1 MAINV
6 VYNIPSSI
14 LMERRRR
21 ERVAAAEA
29 QKARDQQAYLAAQR
43 MNFER
48 EQSNL
53 AYQRQLEMLRMRL
66 EGKPVAE
73 GSSSPQGLSMS
84 ERERLMRLE
93 YELKGELARQQA
105 EATGERNRENI
116 ESREKIAD
124 ERNRMTSAQG
134 NLNRKHQESMQRLRG
149 EQSLGE
155 IAERSN
161 QTMRQIEERGRQAKG
176 LAELKAQSNIELQNL
191 KGAQR
196 LEQMTMEQINELE
209 RLGQVTEQQAYLL
222 KMRHAQALERQESD
236 QRFRAE
242 QGEARTE
249 ASMARVRERNEN
261 RLQLELLRQEGQ
273 RVRQDVQN
281 AFSERMA
288 KGRDESA
295 MARLTARL
303 DAAKSLQ
310 DESYAWRDFLG
321 DKETQKQ
328 YELAK
333 MRLDAQAYQGEEN
346 RRTQLEL
353 ADRRIVAAYEQA
365 MMLEQG
371 RADRLK
377 AQQEFQSE
385 QSEARTEAS
394 MARVRERNEN
404 RLQLELL
411 RQEGQRV
418 RQDVQNAFSERMA
431 KGRDESAMARLTARL
446 DAAKSL
452 QDESYAWRDFLGDKE
467 TQKQYELAKMRL
479 DAQAYQGEENRRTQL
494 ELADRRI
501 VAAYEQAMMLEQGRA
516 DRLKAQQEFQA
527 EQSEARMKWSSSER
541 EKAREFLDGQRRA
554 REEFLADSK
563 YSDYV
568 NSLEL
573 LAAKQ
578 GYDIEKISL
587 NYDLRS
593 EAERE
598 RYLNDL
604 YNLQFRTDAAAAESE
619 RQREFQSEQGR
630 LQREF
635 QGEQRQLDRDSRFM
649 TERDRQDFMLER
661 DAAKREH
668 EMRMLYE
675 RSRLNRGVSEEVL
688 ARREELERKKIQFG
702 MDRLEFEREMQKL
715 RLQEARAKA
724 EKREI
729 DTSVKKL
736 EEEVIRRERFYD
748 YTPEEQEEIAGLNE
762 QREEIK
768 RAIAKGEITAEEG
781 RELNWERMRKRLAI
795 VPKIPKPNVSAEGII
810 ATNVKTINGVNYY
823 YDPIGGKIAPLND
836 LDVIRQAISNLPED
850 ELGNKDFT
858 RLYDLIVAIDRSRKL
873 YGDRKSAEAES
884 PQRVRVED
892 GVKAKSVGE
901 YFK

>member
-48 EQSNL
+48 EKSNL

-124 ERNRMTSAQG
+124 ERNRMTSVQG

-242 QGEARTE
+242 QG
-249 ASMARVRERNEN
+249 
-261 RLQLELLRQEGQ
+261 
-273 RVRQDVQN
+273 
-281 AFSERMA
+281 
-288 KGRDESA
+288 
-295 MARLTARL
+295 
-303 DAAKSLQ
+303 
-310 DESYAWRDFLG
+310 
-321 DKETQKQ
+321 
-328 YELAK
+328 
-333 MRLDAQAYQGEEN
+333 
-346 RRTQLEL
+346 
-353 ADRRIVAAYEQA
+353 
-365 MMLEQG
+365 
-371 RADRLK
+371 
-377 AQQEFQSE
+377 
-385 QSEARTEAS
+385 EARTEAS

-688 ARREELERKKIQFG
+688 AKREELERKKIQFG
-702 MDRLEFEREMQKL
+702 MDRLEFERDMQKL

-729 DTSVKKL
+729 DSSVKKL

>member
-29 QKARDQQAYLAAQR
+29 KKARDQQAYLAAQR

-48 EQSNL
+48 ERSNL

-105 EATGERNRENI
+105 EAIGERNRENI

-242 QGEARTE
+242 QG
-249 ASMARVRERNEN
+249 
-261 RLQLELLRQEGQ
+261 
-273 RVRQDVQN
+273 
-281 AFSERMA
+281 
-288 KGRDESA
+288 
-295 MARLTARL
+295 
-303 DAAKSLQ
+303 
-310 DESYAWRDFLG
+310 
-321 DKETQKQ
+321 
-328 YELAK
+328 
-333 MRLDAQAYQGEEN
+333 
-346 RRTQLEL
+346 
-353 ADRRIVAAYEQA
+353 
-365 MMLEQG
+365 
-371 RADRLK
+371 
-377 AQQEFQSE
+377 
-385 QSEARTEAS
+385 EARTEAS

-675 RSRLNRGVSEEVL
+675 RSRLNRGMSEEVL
-688 ARREELERKKIQFG
+688 AKREELERKKIQFG

-729 DTSVKKL
+729 DSSVKKL

>member
-48 EQSNL
+48 ERSNL

-105 EATGERNRENI
+105 EATGERNRANI

-242 QGEARTE
+242 QG
-249 ASMARVRERNEN
+249 
-261 RLQLELLRQEGQ
+261 
-273 RVRQDVQN
+273 
-281 AFSERMA
+281 
-288 KGRDESA
+288 
-295 MARLTARL
+295 
-303 DAAKSLQ
+303 
-310 DESYAWRDFLG
+310 
-321 DKETQKQ
+321 
-328 YELAK
+328 
-333 MRLDAQAYQGEEN
+333 
-346 RRTQLEL
+346 
-353 ADRRIVAAYEQA
+353 
-365 MMLEQG
+365 
-371 RADRLK
+371 
-377 AQQEFQSE
+377 
-385 QSEARTEAS
+385 EARTEAS

-675 RSRLNRGVSEEVL
+675 RSRLNRGMSEEVL
-688 ARREELERKKIQFG
+688 AKREELERKKIQFG

-729 DTSVKKL
+729 DSSVKKL

-748 YTPEEQEEIAGLNE
+748 YTPEEQEEIASLNE

>member
-48 EQSNL
+48 ERSNL

-105 EATGERNRENI
+105 EAIGERNRENI

-222 KMRHAQALERQESD
+222 KMRHAQALERQERD

-333 MRLDAQAYQGEEN
+333 MRLDAQAYRGE
-346 RRTQLEL
+346 
-353 ADRRIVAAYEQA
+353 A
-365 MMLEQG
+365 
-371 RADRLK
+371 
-377 AQQEFQSE
+377 
-385 QSEARTEAS
+385 
-394 MARVRERNEN
+394 
-404 RLQLELL
+404 
-411 RQEGQRV
+411 
-418 RQDVQNAFSERMA
+418 
-431 KGRDESAMARLTARL
+431 
-446 DAAKSL
+446 
-452 QDESYAWRDFLGDKE
+452 
-467 TQKQYELAKMRL
+467 
-479 DAQAYQGEENRRTQL
+479 NRRTQL

-688 ARREELERKKIQFG
+688 AKREELERKKIQFG

-729 DTSVKKL
+729 DSSVKKL

-748 YTPEEQEEIAGLNE
+748 YTPEEQEEIASLNE

>member
-48 EQSNL
+48 ERSNL

-105 EATGERNRENI
+105 EAIGERNRENI

-377 AQQEFQSE
+377 AQQEFQ
-385 QSEARTEAS
+385 
-394 MARVRERNEN
+394 
-404 RLQLELL
+404 
-411 RQEGQRV
+411 
-418 RQDVQNAFSERMA
+418 
-431 KGRDESAMARLTARL
+431 
-446 DAAKSL
+446 
-452 QDESYAWRDFLGDKE
+452 
-467 TQKQYELAKMRL
+467 
-479 DAQAYQGEENRRTQL
+479 
-494 ELADRRI
+494 
-501 VAAYEQAMMLEQGRA
+501 
-516 DRLKAQQEFQA
+516 A

-541 EKAREFLDGQRRA
+541 ERAREFLDGQRRA

-675 RSRLNRGVSEEVL
+675 RSRLNRGMSEEVL

-729 DTSVKKL
+729 DSSVKKL

>member
-48 EQSNL
+48 ERSNL

-105 EATGERNRENI
+105 EATGERNQTNI

-124 ERNRMTSAQG
+124 ERNRMTSVQG

-242 QGEARTE
+242 QG
-249 ASMARVRERNEN
+249 
-261 RLQLELLRQEGQ
+261 
-273 RVRQDVQN
+273 
-281 AFSERMA
+281 
-288 KGRDESA
+288 
-295 MARLTARL
+295 
-303 DAAKSLQ
+303 
-310 DESYAWRDFLG
+310 
-321 DKETQKQ
+321 
-328 YELAK
+328 
-333 MRLDAQAYQGEEN
+333 
-346 RRTQLEL
+346 
-353 ADRRIVAAYEQA
+353 
-365 MMLEQG
+365 
-371 RADRLK
+371 
-377 AQQEFQSE
+377 
-385 QSEARTEAS
+385 EARTEAS

-675 RSRLNRGVSEEVL
+675 RSRLNRGMSEEVL
-688 ARREELERKKIQFG
+688 AKREELERKKIQFG

-729 DTSVKKL
+729 DSSVKKL

>member
-48 EQSNL
+48 ERSNL

-105 EATGERNRENI
+105 EAIGERNRENI

-242 QGEARTE
+242 QG
-249 ASMARVRERNEN
+249 
-261 RLQLELLRQEGQ
+261 
-273 RVRQDVQN
+273 
-281 AFSERMA
+281 
-288 KGRDESA
+288 
-295 MARLTARL
+295 
-303 DAAKSLQ
+303 
-310 DESYAWRDFLG
+310 
-321 DKETQKQ
+321 
-328 YELAK
+328 
-333 MRLDAQAYQGEEN
+333 
-346 RRTQLEL
+346 
-353 ADRRIVAAYEQA
+353 
-365 MMLEQG
+365 
-371 RADRLK
+371 
-377 AQQEFQSE
+377 
-385 QSEARTEAS
+385 EARTEAS

-675 RSRLNRGVSEEVL
+675 RGRLNRGMSEEVL
-688 ARREELERKKIQFG
+688 AKREELERKKIQFG

-729 DTSVKKL
+729 DSSVKKL

-748 YTPEEQEEIAGLNE
+748 YTPEEQEEIASLNE

>member
-48 EQSNL
+48 EKSNL

-105 EATGERNRENI
+105 EATGERNQANI

-124 ERNRMTSAQG
+124 ERNRMTSTQG

-222 KMRHAQALERQESD
+222 KMRHAQALERQGSD

-377 AQQEFQSE
+377 AQQEFQS
-385 QSEARTEAS
+385 
-394 MARVRERNEN
+394 
-404 RLQLELL
+404 
-411 RQEGQRV
+411 
-418 RQDVQNAFSERMA
+418 
-431 KGRDESAMARLTARL
+431 
-446 DAAKSL
+446 
-452 QDESYAWRDFLGDKE
+452 
-467 TQKQYELAKMRL
+467 
-479 DAQAYQGEENRRTQL
+479 
-494 ELADRRI
+494 
-501 VAAYEQAMMLEQGRA
+501 
-516 DRLKAQQEFQA
+516 

-729 DTSVKKL
+729 DSSVKKL

>member
-48 EQSNL
+48 EKSNL

-105 EATGERNRENI
+105 EAIGERNRENI

-242 QGEARTE
+242 QG
-249 ASMARVRERNEN
+249 
-261 RLQLELLRQEGQ
+261 
-273 RVRQDVQN
+273 
-281 AFSERMA
+281 
-288 KGRDESA
+288 
-295 MARLTARL
+295 
-303 DAAKSLQ
+303 
-310 DESYAWRDFLG
+310 
-321 DKETQKQ
+321 
-328 YELAK
+328 
-333 MRLDAQAYQGEEN
+333 
-346 RRTQLEL
+346 
-353 ADRRIVAAYEQA
+353 
-365 MMLEQG
+365 
-371 RADRLK
+371 
-377 AQQEFQSE
+377 
-385 QSEARTEAS
+385 EARTEAS

-675 RSRLNRGVSEEVL
+675 RSRLNRGMSEEVL

-729 DTSVKKL
+729 DSSVKKL

>member
-29 QKARDQQAYLAAQR
+29 QKSRDQQAYLAAQR

-105 EATGERNRENI
+105 EAIGERNRENI

-377 AQQEFQSE
+377 AQQEFQ
-385 QSEARTEAS
+385 
-394 MARVRERNEN
+394 
-404 RLQLELL
+404 
-411 RQEGQRV
+411 
-418 RQDVQNAFSERMA
+418 
-431 KGRDESAMARLTARL
+431 
-446 DAAKSL
+446 
-452 QDESYAWRDFLGDKE
+452 
-467 TQKQYELAKMRL
+467 
-479 DAQAYQGEENRRTQL
+479 
-494 ELADRRI
+494 
-501 VAAYEQAMMLEQGRA
+501 
-516 DRLKAQQEFQA
+516 A

-649 TERDRQDFMLER
+649 TERDRQEFMLER

-688 ARREELERKKIQFG
+688 AKREELERKKIQFG
-702 MDRLEFEREMQKL
+702 MDRLEFERDMQKL

-729 DTSVKKL
+729 DSSVKKL

-748 YTPEEQEEIAGLNE
+748 YTPEEQEEIAGLNK

-768 RAIAKGEITAEEG
+768 WAIAKGEITPEEG

>member
-73 GSSSPQGLSMS
+73 GASSPQGLSMS

-377 AQQEFQSE
+377 AQQEFQ
-385 QSEARTEAS
+385 
-394 MARVRERNEN
+394 
-404 RLQLELL
+404 
-411 RQEGQRV
+411 
-418 RQDVQNAFSERMA
+418 
-431 KGRDESAMARLTARL
+431 
-446 DAAKSL
+446 
-452 QDESYAWRDFLGDKE
+452 
-467 TQKQYELAKMRL
+467 
-479 DAQAYQGEENRRTQL
+479 
-494 ELADRRI
+494 
-501 VAAYEQAMMLEQGRA
+501 
-516 DRLKAQQEFQA
+516 A

-649 TERDRQDFMLER
+649 SERDRQDFMLER

-729 DTSVKKL
+729 DSSVKKL

-768 RAIAKGEITAEEG
+768 RAIAKGEITPEEG

>member
-48 EQSNL
+48 EKSNL

-105 EATGERNRENI
+105 EAIGERNRENI

-242 QGEARTE
+242 QG
-249 ASMARVRERNEN
+249 
-261 RLQLELLRQEGQ
+261 
-273 RVRQDVQN
+273 
-281 AFSERMA
+281 
-288 KGRDESA
+288 
-295 MARLTARL
+295 
-303 DAAKSLQ
+303 
-310 DESYAWRDFLG
+310 
-321 DKETQKQ
+321 
-328 YELAK
+328 
-333 MRLDAQAYQGEEN
+333 
-346 RRTQLEL
+346 
-353 ADRRIVAAYEQA
+353 
-365 MMLEQG
+365 
-371 RADRLK
+371 
-377 AQQEFQSE
+377 
-385 QSEARTEAS
+385 EARTEAS

-688 ARREELERKKIQFG
+688 AKREELERKKIQFG

-729 DTSVKKL
+729 DSSVKKL

>member
-48 EQSNL
+48 EKSNL

-93 YELKGELARQQA
+93 YELKGNLAKQQA
-105 EATGERNRENI
+105 EAIGERNRENI

-385 QSEARTEAS
+385 QSE
-394 MARVRERNEN
+394 V
-404 RLQLELL
+404 
-411 RQEGQRV
+411 
-418 RQDVQNAFSERMA
+418 
-431 KGRDESAMARLTARL
+431 
-446 DAAKSL
+446 
-452 QDESYAWRDFLGDKE
+452 
-467 TQKQYELAKMRL
+467 
-479 DAQAYQGEENRRTQL
+479 
-494 ELADRRI
+494 
-501 VAAYEQAMMLEQGRA
+501 
-516 DRLKAQQEFQA
+516 
-527 EQSEARMKWSSSER
+527 RMKWSSSER

-688 ARREELERKKIQFG
+688 AKREELERKKIQFG

-729 DTSVKKL
+729 DSSVKKL

>member
-377 AQQEFQSE
+377 AQQEFQ
-385 QSEARTEAS
+385 
-394 MARVRERNEN
+394 
-404 RLQLELL
+404 
-411 RQEGQRV
+411 
-418 RQDVQNAFSERMA
+418 
-431 KGRDESAMARLTARL
+431 
-446 DAAKSL
+446 
-452 QDESYAWRDFLGDKE
+452 
-467 TQKQYELAKMRL
+467 
-479 DAQAYQGEENRRTQL
+479 
-494 ELADRRI
+494 
-501 VAAYEQAMMLEQGRA
+501 
-516 DRLKAQQEFQA
+516 A

-675 RSRLNRGVSEEVL
+675 RSRLNRGMSEEVL
-688 ARREELERKKIQFG
+688 AKREELERKKIQFG

-729 DTSVKKL
+729 DSSVKKL

-748 YTPEEQEEIAGLNE
+748 YTPEEQEEIASLNE

>member
-48 EQSNL
+48 EKSNL

-105 EATGERNRENI
+105 EAIGERNRENI

-385 QSEARTEAS
+385 QSEAR
-394 MARVRERNEN
+394 
-404 RLQLELL
+404 
-411 RQEGQRV
+411 
-418 RQDVQNAFSERMA
+418 
-431 KGRDESAMARLTARL
+431 
-446 DAAKSL
+446 
-452 QDESYAWRDFLGDKE
+452 
-467 TQKQYELAKMRL
+467 
-479 DAQAYQGEENRRTQL
+479 
-494 ELADRRI
+494 
-501 VAAYEQAMMLEQGRA
+501 
-516 DRLKAQQEFQA
+516 
-527 EQSEARMKWSSSER
+527 MKWSSSER

-688 ARREELERKKIQFG
+688 AKREELERKKIQFG

-729 DTSVKKL
+729 DSSVKKL

>member
-66 EGKPVAE
+66 EGKPVAD

-105 EATGERNRENI
+105 EAIGERNRENI

-242 QGEARTE
+242 QG
-249 ASMARVRERNEN
+249 
-261 RLQLELLRQEGQ
+261 
-273 RVRQDVQN
+273 
-281 AFSERMA
+281 
-288 KGRDESA
+288 
-295 MARLTARL
+295 
-303 DAAKSLQ
+303 
-310 DESYAWRDFLG
+310 
-321 DKETQKQ
+321 
-328 YELAK
+328 
-333 MRLDAQAYQGEEN
+333 
-346 RRTQLEL
+346 
-353 ADRRIVAAYEQA
+353 
-365 MMLEQG
+365 
-371 RADRLK
+371 
-377 AQQEFQSE
+377 
-385 QSEARTEAS
+385 EARTEAS

-688 ARREELERKKIQFG
+688 AKREELERKKIQFG

-729 DTSVKKL
+729 DSSVKKL

>member
-105 EATGERNRENI
+105 EAIGERNRENI
-116 ESREKIAD
+116 ESREQIAD

-176 LAELKAQSNIELQNL
+176 LAELKAQSNIEIQNL

-242 QGEARTE
+242 QG
-249 ASMARVRERNEN
+249 
-261 RLQLELLRQEGQ
+261 
-273 RVRQDVQN
+273 
-281 AFSERMA
+281 
-288 KGRDESA
+288 
-295 MARLTARL
+295 
-303 DAAKSLQ
+303 
-310 DESYAWRDFLG
+310 
-321 DKETQKQ
+321 
-328 YELAK
+328 
-333 MRLDAQAYQGEEN
+333 
-346 RRTQLEL
+346 
-353 ADRRIVAAYEQA
+353 
-365 MMLEQG
+365 
-371 RADRLK
+371 
-377 AQQEFQSE
+377 
-385 QSEARTEAS
+385 EARTEAS

-675 RSRLNRGVSEEVL
+675 RSRLNRGMSEEVL
-688 ARREELERKKIQFG
+688 AKREELERKKIQFG

-729 DTSVKKL
+729 DSSVKKL

-748 YTPEEQEEIAGLNE
+748 YTPEEQEEIASLNE

-781 RELNWERMRKRLAI
+781 KELNWERMRKRLAI

>member
-48 EQSNL
+48 EQRNL

-161 QTMRQIEERGRQAKG
+161 QTMRQIEERGRQAKD

-377 AQQEFQSE
+377 AQQEFQ
-385 QSEARTEAS
+385 A
-394 MARVRERNEN
+394 
-404 RLQLELL
+404 
-411 RQEGQRV
+411 
-418 RQDVQNAFSERMA
+418 
-431 KGRDESAMARLTARL
+431 
-446 DAAKSL
+446 
-452 QDESYAWRDFLGDKE
+452 
-467 TQKQYELAKMRL
+467 
-479 DAQAYQGEENRRTQL
+479 
-494 ELADRRI
+494 
-501 VAAYEQAMMLEQGRA
+501 EQG
-516 DRLKAQQEFQA
+516 
-527 EQSEARMKWSSSER
+527 EARMKWSSSER

-675 RSRLNRGVSEEVL
+675 RSRLNRGMSEEVL

-748 YTPEEQEEIAGLNE
+748 YTPEEQEEIAGLKE

-768 RAIAKGEITAEEG
+768 RAIAKGEITPEEG

-858 RLYDLIVAIDRSRKL
+858 RLYDLIVAIDRSRRL

>member
-21 ERVAAAEA
+21 ERVAEAEA

-242 QGEARTE
+242 QGEAR
-249 ASMARVRERNEN
+249 A
-261 RLQLELLRQEGQ
+261 
-273 RVRQDVQN
+273 
-281 AFSERMA
+281 
-288 KGRDESA
+288 
-295 MARLTARL
+295 
-303 DAAKSLQ
+303 
-310 DESYAWRDFLG
+310 
-321 DKETQKQ
+321 
-328 YELAK
+328 
-333 MRLDAQAYQGEEN
+333 
-346 RRTQLEL
+346 
-353 ADRRIVAAYEQA
+353 
-365 MMLEQG
+365 
-371 RADRLK
+371 
-377 AQQEFQSE
+377 
-385 QSEARTEAS
+385 EAS

-688 ARREELERKKIQFG
+688 AKREELERKKIQFG

-729 DTSVKKL
+729 DSSVKKL

>member
-66 EGKPVAE
+66 EGKPVAD

-105 EATGERNRENI
+105 EAIGERNRENI

-242 QGEARTE
+242 QG
-249 ASMARVRERNEN
+249 
-261 RLQLELLRQEGQ
+261 
-273 RVRQDVQN
+273 
-281 AFSERMA
+281 
-288 KGRDESA
+288 
-295 MARLTARL
+295 
-303 DAAKSLQ
+303 
-310 DESYAWRDFLG
+310 
-321 DKETQKQ
+321 
-328 YELAK
+328 
-333 MRLDAQAYQGEEN
+333 
-346 RRTQLEL
+346 
-353 ADRRIVAAYEQA
+353 
-365 MMLEQG
+365 
-371 RADRLK
+371 
-377 AQQEFQSE
+377 
-385 QSEARTEAS
+385 EARTEAS

-688 ARREELERKKIQFG
+688 AKREELERKKIQFG

-729 DTSVKKL
+729 DSSVKKL

-748 YTPEEQEEIAGLNE
+748 YTPEEQEEIASLNE

>member
-48 EQSNL
+48 EKSNL

-377 AQQEFQSE
+377 AQQEFQ
-385 QSEARTEAS
+385 
-394 MARVRERNEN
+394 
-404 RLQLELL
+404 
-411 RQEGQRV
+411 
-418 RQDVQNAFSERMA
+418 
-431 KGRDESAMARLTARL
+431 
-446 DAAKSL
+446 
-452 QDESYAWRDFLGDKE
+452 
-467 TQKQYELAKMRL
+467 
-479 DAQAYQGEENRRTQL
+479 
-494 ELADRRI
+494 
-501 VAAYEQAMMLEQGRA
+501 
-516 DRLKAQQEFQA
+516 A

-675 RSRLNRGVSEEVL
+675 RSRLNRGVSEEGL
-688 ARREELERKKIQFG
+688 AKREELERKKIQFG

-729 DTSVKKL
+729 DSSVKKL

-748 YTPEEQEEIAGLNE
+748 YTPEEQEEIASLNE

>member
-48 EQSNL
+48 ERSNL

-377 AQQEFQSE
+377 AQQEFQ
-385 QSEARTEAS
+385 
-394 MARVRERNEN
+394 
-404 RLQLELL
+404 
-411 RQEGQRV
+411 
-418 RQDVQNAFSERMA
+418 
-431 KGRDESAMARLTARL
+431 
-446 DAAKSL
+446 
-452 QDESYAWRDFLGDKE
+452 
-467 TQKQYELAKMRL
+467 
-479 DAQAYQGEENRRTQL
+479 
-494 ELADRRI
+494 
-501 VAAYEQAMMLEQGRA
+501 
-516 DRLKAQQEFQA
+516 A

-675 RSRLNRGVSEEVL
+675 RSRLNRGMSEEVL
-688 ARREELERKKIQFG
+688 AKREELERKKIQFG

-729 DTSVKKL
+729 DSSVKKL

>member
-14 LMERRRR
+14 PMERRRR

-48 EQSNL
+48 EKSNL

-242 QGEARTE
+242 QVEARTE

-295 MARLTARL
+295 MARL
-303 DAAKSLQ
+303 
-310 DESYAWRDFLG
+310 
-321 DKETQKQ
+321 
-328 YELAK
+328 
-333 MRLDAQAYQGEEN
+333 M
-346 RRTQLEL
+346 
-353 ADRRIVAAYEQA
+353 
-365 MMLEQG
+365 
-371 RADRLK
+371 
-377 AQQEFQSE
+377 
-385 QSEARTEAS
+385 
-394 MARVRERNEN
+394 
-404 RLQLELL
+404 
-411 RQEGQRV
+411 
-418 RQDVQNAFSERMA
+418 
-431 KGRDESAMARLTARL
+431 ARL

-675 RSRLNRGVSEEVL
+675 RSRLNRGMSEEVL
-688 ARREELERKKIQFG
+688 AKREELERKKIQFG
-702 MDRLEFEREMQKL
+702 MDRLEFERDMQKL

-729 DTSVKKL
+729 DSSVKKL

-858 RLYDLIVAIDRSRKL
+858 RLYDLIVAIDRSRRL

>member
-105 EATGERNRENI
+105 EAIGERNRENI

-242 QGEARTE
+242 QG
-249 ASMARVRERNEN
+249 
-261 RLQLELLRQEGQ
+261 
-273 RVRQDVQN
+273 
-281 AFSERMA
+281 
-288 KGRDESA
+288 
-295 MARLTARL
+295 
-303 DAAKSLQ
+303 
-310 DESYAWRDFLG
+310 
-321 DKETQKQ
+321 
-328 YELAK
+328 
-333 MRLDAQAYQGEEN
+333 
-346 RRTQLEL
+346 
-353 ADRRIVAAYEQA
+353 
-365 MMLEQG
+365 
-371 RADRLK
+371 
-377 AQQEFQSE
+377 
-385 QSEARTEAS
+385 EARTEAS

-729 DTSVKKL
+729 DSSVKKL

>member
-93 YELKGELARQQA
+93 YELKGNLAKQQA
-105 EATGERNRENI
+105 EAIGERNRENI

-242 QGEARTE
+242 QG
-249 ASMARVRERNEN
+249 
-261 RLQLELLRQEGQ
+261 
-273 RVRQDVQN
+273 
-281 AFSERMA
+281 
-288 KGRDESA
+288 
-295 MARLTARL
+295 
-303 DAAKSLQ
+303 
-310 DESYAWRDFLG
+310 
-321 DKETQKQ
+321 
-328 YELAK
+328 
-333 MRLDAQAYQGEEN
+333 
-346 RRTQLEL
+346 
-353 ADRRIVAAYEQA
+353 
-365 MMLEQG
+365 
-371 RADRLK
+371 
-377 AQQEFQSE
+377 
-385 QSEARTEAS
+385 EARTEAS

-688 ARREELERKKIQFG
+688 AKREELERKKIQFG

-729 DTSVKKL
+729 DSSVKKL

>member
-48 EQSNL
+48 ERSNL

-377 AQQEFQSE
+377 AQQEFQ
-385 QSEARTEAS
+385 
-394 MARVRERNEN
+394 
-404 RLQLELL
+404 
-411 RQEGQRV
+411 
-418 RQDVQNAFSERMA
+418 
-431 KGRDESAMARLTARL
+431 
-446 DAAKSL
+446 
-452 QDESYAWRDFLGDKE
+452 
-467 TQKQYELAKMRL
+467 
-479 DAQAYQGEENRRTQL
+479 
-494 ELADRRI
+494 
-501 VAAYEQAMMLEQGRA
+501 
-516 DRLKAQQEFQA
+516 A

-675 RSRLNRGVSEEVL
+675 RSRLNRGMSEEVL

-729 DTSVKKL
+729 DSSVKKL

-748 YTPEEQEEIAGLNE
+748 YTPEEQEEIASLNE

>member
-48 EQSNL
+48 EKSNL

-93 YELKGELARQQA
+93 YELKGNLAKQQA
-105 EATGERNRENI
+105 EAIGERNRENI

-242 QGEARTE
+242 QG
-249 ASMARVRERNEN
+249 
-261 RLQLELLRQEGQ
+261 
-273 RVRQDVQN
+273 
-281 AFSERMA
+281 
-288 KGRDESA
+288 
-295 MARLTARL
+295 
-303 DAAKSLQ
+303 
-310 DESYAWRDFLG
+310 
-321 DKETQKQ
+321 
-328 YELAK
+328 
-333 MRLDAQAYQGEEN
+333 
-346 RRTQLEL
+346 
-353 ADRRIVAAYEQA
+353 
-365 MMLEQG
+365 
-371 RADRLK
+371 
-377 AQQEFQSE
+377 
-385 QSEARTEAS
+385 EARTEAS

-688 ARREELERKKIQFG
+688 AKREELERKKIQFG

-729 DTSVKKL
+729 DSSVKKL

>member
-48 EQSNL
+48 ERSNL

-66 EGKPVAE
+66 EGKPVAD

-377 AQQEFQSE
+377 AQQEFQ
-385 QSEARTEAS
+385 
-394 MARVRERNEN
+394 
-404 RLQLELL
+404 
-411 RQEGQRV
+411 
-418 RQDVQNAFSERMA
+418 
-431 KGRDESAMARLTARL
+431 
-446 DAAKSL
+446 
-452 QDESYAWRDFLGDKE
+452 
-467 TQKQYELAKMRL
+467 
-479 DAQAYQGEENRRTQL
+479 
-494 ELADRRI
+494 
-501 VAAYEQAMMLEQGRA
+501 
-516 DRLKAQQEFQA
+516 A

-675 RSRLNRGVSEEVL
+675 RSRLNRGMSEEDL
-688 ARREELERKKIQFG
+688 AKREELERKKIQFG
-702 MDRLEFEREMQKL
+702 MDRLEFERDMQKL

-729 DTSVKKL
+729 DSSVKKL

-748 YTPEEQEEIAGLNE
+748 YTPEEQEEIASLNE

-858 RLYDLIVAIDRSRKL
+858 RLYDLIVAIDRSRRL

>member
-93 YELKGELARQQA
+93 YELKGNLARQQA
-105 EATGERNRENI
+105 EAIGERNRENI

-371 RADRLK
+371 RADRLR
-377 AQQEFQSE
+377 AQQEFQS
-385 QSEARTEAS
+385 
-394 MARVRERNEN
+394 
-404 RLQLELL
+404 
-411 RQEGQRV
+411 
-418 RQDVQNAFSERMA
+418 
-431 KGRDESAMARLTARL
+431 
-446 DAAKSL
+446 
-452 QDESYAWRDFLGDKE
+452 
-467 TQKQYELAKMRL
+467 
-479 DAQAYQGEENRRTQL
+479 
-494 ELADRRI
+494 
-501 VAAYEQAMMLEQGRA
+501 
-516 DRLKAQQEFQA
+516 

-661 DAAKREH
+661 DSLRREH
-668 EMRMLYE
+668 DMKMLYE
-675 RSRLNRGVSEEVL
+675 RSRLNRGVSEEIL
-688 ARREELERKKIQFG
+688 SRREELERQKIQFG
-702 MDRLEFEREMQKL
+702 MDKLKYESEMQKL

-724 EKREI
+724 EKRDI
-729 DTSVKKL
+729 DSSVKKL

-748 YTPEEQEEIAGLNE
+748 YTPEEQKEIDRLNQ

-768 RAIAKGEITAEEG
+768 QAIAKGEISAEDG
-781 RELNWERMRKRLAI
+781 KELNWKRMRRRLAI

-892 GVKAKSVGE
+892 GVEAKSVGE

>member
-93 YELKGELARQQA
+93 YELKGNLAKQQA
-105 EATGERNRENI
+105 EAIGERNRENI

-242 QGEARTE
+242 QG
-249 ASMARVRERNEN
+249 
-261 RLQLELLRQEGQ
+261 
-273 RVRQDVQN
+273 
-281 AFSERMA
+281 
-288 KGRDESA
+288 
-295 MARLTARL
+295 
-303 DAAKSLQ
+303 
-310 DESYAWRDFLG
+310 
-321 DKETQKQ
+321 
-328 YELAK
+328 
-333 MRLDAQAYQGEEN
+333 
-346 RRTQLEL
+346 
-353 ADRRIVAAYEQA
+353 
-365 MMLEQG
+365 
-371 RADRLK
+371 
-377 AQQEFQSE
+377 
-385 QSEARTEAS
+385 EARTEAS

-688 ARREELERKKIQFG
+688 AKREELERKKIQFG

-729 DTSVKKL
+729 DSSVKKL

-748 YTPEEQEEIAGLNE
+748 YTPEEQEEIASLNE

>member
-21 ERVAAAEA
+21 ERVAEAEA

-105 EATGERNRENI
+105 EAIGERNRENI

-249 ASMARVRERNEN
+249 ASMARVRERNES

-273 RVRQDVQN
+273 RIRQDVQN

-377 AQQEFQSE
+377 AQQEFQ
-385 QSEARTEAS
+385 
-394 MARVRERNEN
+394 V
-404 RLQLELL
+404 
-411 RQEGQRV
+411 
-418 RQDVQNAFSERMA
+418 
-431 KGRDESAMARLTARL
+431 
-446 DAAKSL
+446 
-452 QDESYAWRDFLGDKE
+452 
-467 TQKQYELAKMRL
+467 
-479 DAQAYQGEENRRTQL
+479 
-494 ELADRRI
+494 
-501 VAAYEQAMMLEQGRA
+501 
-516 DRLKAQQEFQA
+516 

-675 RSRLNRGVSEEVL
+675 RSRLNRGMSEEVL
-688 ARREELERKKIQFG
+688 AKREELERKKIQFG

-729 DTSVKKL
+729 DSSVKKL

-748 YTPEEQEEIAGLNE
+748 YTPEEQEEIASLNE

-781 RELNWERMRKRLAI
+781 KELNWERMRKRLAI

-892 GVKAKSVGE
+892 SVKAKSVGE

>member
-48 EQSNL
+48 ERSNL

-105 EATGERNRENI
+105 EAIGERNRENI

-242 QGEARTE
+242 QG
-249 ASMARVRERNEN
+249 
-261 RLQLELLRQEGQ
+261 
-273 RVRQDVQN
+273 
-281 AFSERMA
+281 
-288 KGRDESA
+288 
-295 MARLTARL
+295 
-303 DAAKSLQ
+303 
-310 DESYAWRDFLG
+310 
-321 DKETQKQ
+321 
-328 YELAK
+328 
-333 MRLDAQAYQGEEN
+333 
-346 RRTQLEL
+346 
-353 ADRRIVAAYEQA
+353 
-365 MMLEQG
+365 
-371 RADRLK
+371 
-377 AQQEFQSE
+377 
-385 QSEARTEAS
+385 EARTEAS

-675 RSRLNRGVSEEVL
+675 RSRLNRGMSEEVL

-729 DTSVKKL
+729 DSSVKKL

-858 RLYDLIVAIDRSRKL
+858 RLYDLIVAIDRSRRL

>member
-48 EQSNL
+48 ERSNL

-105 EATGERNRENI
+105 EAIGERNRENI

-377 AQQEFQSE
+377 AQQEFQ
-385 QSEARTEAS
+385 
-394 MARVRERNEN
+394 
-404 RLQLELL
+404 
-411 RQEGQRV
+411 
-418 RQDVQNAFSERMA
+418 
-431 KGRDESAMARLTARL
+431 
-446 DAAKSL
+446 
-452 QDESYAWRDFLGDKE
+452 
-467 TQKQYELAKMRL
+467 
-479 DAQAYQGEENRRTQL
+479 
-494 ELADRRI
+494 
-501 VAAYEQAMMLEQGRA
+501 
-516 DRLKAQQEFQA
+516 A

-649 TERDRQDFMLER
+649 TERERQDFMLER

-675 RSRLNRGVSEEVL
+675 RSRLNRGMSEEVL
-688 ARREELERKKIQFG
+688 AKREELERKKIQFG

-729 DTSVKKL
+729 DSSVKKL

>member
-124 ERNRMTSAQG
+124 ERNRMTSVQG

-242 QGEARTE
+242 QG
-249 ASMARVRERNEN
+249 
-261 RLQLELLRQEGQ
+261 
-273 RVRQDVQN
+273 
-281 AFSERMA
+281 
-288 KGRDESA
+288 
-295 MARLTARL
+295 
-303 DAAKSLQ
+303 
-310 DESYAWRDFLG
+310 
-321 DKETQKQ
+321 
-328 YELAK
+328 
-333 MRLDAQAYQGEEN
+333 
-346 RRTQLEL
+346 
-353 ADRRIVAAYEQA
+353 
-365 MMLEQG
+365 
-371 RADRLK
+371 
-377 AQQEFQSE
+377 
-385 QSEARTEAS
+385 EARTEAS

-729 DTSVKKL
+729 DSSVKKL

>member
-105 EATGERNRENI
+105 EAIGERNRENI

-242 QGEARTE
+242 QG
-249 ASMARVRERNEN
+249 
-261 RLQLELLRQEGQ
+261 
-273 RVRQDVQN
+273 
-281 AFSERMA
+281 
-288 KGRDESA
+288 
-295 MARLTARL
+295 
-303 DAAKSLQ
+303 
-310 DESYAWRDFLG
+310 
-321 DKETQKQ
+321 
-328 YELAK
+328 
-333 MRLDAQAYQGEEN
+333 
-346 RRTQLEL
+346 
-353 ADRRIVAAYEQA
+353 
-365 MMLEQG
+365 
-371 RADRLK
+371 
-377 AQQEFQSE
+377 
-385 QSEARTEAS
+385 EARTEAS

-675 RSRLNRGVSEEVL
+675 RSRLNRGMSEEVL
-688 ARREELERKKIQFG
+688 AKREELERKKIQFG

>member
-48 EQSNL
+48 ERSNL

-66 EGKPVAE
+66 EGKPVAD

-124 ERNRMTSAQG
+124 ERNRMTSVQG

-242 QGEARTE
+242 QG
-249 ASMARVRERNEN
+249 
-261 RLQLELLRQEGQ
+261 
-273 RVRQDVQN
+273 
-281 AFSERMA
+281 
-288 KGRDESA
+288 
-295 MARLTARL
+295 
-303 DAAKSLQ
+303 
-310 DESYAWRDFLG
+310 
-321 DKETQKQ
+321 
-328 YELAK
+328 
-333 MRLDAQAYQGEEN
+333 
-346 RRTQLEL
+346 
-353 ADRRIVAAYEQA
+353 
-365 MMLEQG
+365 
-371 RADRLK
+371 
-377 AQQEFQSE
+377 
-385 QSEARTEAS
+385 EARTEAS

-729 DTSVKKL
+729 DSSVKKL

-748 YTPEEQEEIAGLNE
+748 YTPEEQEEIASLNE

>member
-48 EQSNL
+48 EKSNL

-105 EATGERNRENI
+105 EAIGERNRENI

-249 ASMARVRERNEN
+249 ASMARVRERNE
-261 RLQLELLRQEGQ
+261 
-273 RVRQDVQN
+273 
-281 AFSERMA
+281 S
-288 KGRDESA
+288 
-295 MARLTARL
+295 
-303 DAAKSLQ
+303 
-310 DESYAWRDFLG
+310 
-321 DKETQKQ
+321 
-328 YELAK
+328 
-333 MRLDAQAYQGEEN
+333 
-346 RRTQLEL
+346 
-353 ADRRIVAAYEQA
+353 
-365 MMLEQG
+365 
-371 RADRLK
+371 
-377 AQQEFQSE
+377 
-385 QSEARTEAS
+385 
-394 MARVRERNEN
+394 

-675 RSRLNRGVSEEVL
+675 RSRLNRGMSEEVL
-688 ARREELERKKIQFG
+688 AKREELERKKIQFG

-729 DTSVKKL
+729 DSSVKKL

>member
-105 EATGERNRENI
+105 EAIGERNQANI

-124 ERNRMTSAQG
+124 ERNRMTSVQG

-242 QGEARTE
+242 QG
-249 ASMARVRERNEN
+249 
-261 RLQLELLRQEGQ
+261 
-273 RVRQDVQN
+273 
-281 AFSERMA
+281 
-288 KGRDESA
+288 
-295 MARLTARL
+295 
-303 DAAKSLQ
+303 
-310 DESYAWRDFLG
+310 
-321 DKETQKQ
+321 
-328 YELAK
+328 
-333 MRLDAQAYQGEEN
+333 
-346 RRTQLEL
+346 
-353 ADRRIVAAYEQA
+353 
-365 MMLEQG
+365 
-371 RADRLK
+371 
-377 AQQEFQSE
+377 
-385 QSEARTEAS
+385 EARTEAS

-688 ARREELERKKIQFG
+688 AKREELERKKIQFG

-729 DTSVKKL
+729 DSSVKKL

-748 YTPEEQEEIAGLNE
+748 YTPEEQEEIASLNE

>member
-48 EQSNL
+48 ERSNL

-105 EATGERNRENI
+105 EAIGERNRENI

-242 QGEARTE
+242 QG
-249 ASMARVRERNEN
+249 
-261 RLQLELLRQEGQ
+261 
-273 RVRQDVQN
+273 
-281 AFSERMA
+281 
-288 KGRDESA
+288 
-295 MARLTARL
+295 
-303 DAAKSLQ
+303 
-310 DESYAWRDFLG
+310 
-321 DKETQKQ
+321 
-328 YELAK
+328 
-333 MRLDAQAYQGEEN
+333 
-346 RRTQLEL
+346 
-353 ADRRIVAAYEQA
+353 
-365 MMLEQG
+365 
-371 RADRLK
+371 
-377 AQQEFQSE
+377 
-385 QSEARTEAS
+385 EARTEAS

-688 ARREELERKKIQFG
+688 AKREELERKKIQFG

-729 DTSVKKL
+729 DSSVKKL

-748 YTPEEQEEIAGLNE
+748 YTPEEQEEIASLNE